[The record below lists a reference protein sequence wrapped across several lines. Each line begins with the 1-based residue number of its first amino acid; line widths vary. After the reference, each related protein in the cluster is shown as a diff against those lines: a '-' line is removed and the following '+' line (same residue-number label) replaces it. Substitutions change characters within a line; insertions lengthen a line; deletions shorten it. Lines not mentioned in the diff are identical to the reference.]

1 MKKHLPISTNKTFQF
16 VSVLLV
22 STVLGAGAASSG
34 SLLGGTLG
42 SVGGAVG
49 GVTGTVGS
57 TVGGTVS
64 GVTST
69 VGSAVGGVTSAVGG
83 IGGTV
88 AGVAGP
94 VKSTTATLGTLGSN
108 GVLNV
113 TAKSNI
119 LNGIYARL
127 QLLTPE
133 QLAKLCLT
141 VGGSKSGC
149 GWGGNPN
156 ILGLIDLKLRLLSD
170 GRLVSLCINIGAGCG
185 TTLPVTP
192 PVTPP
197 VVVVDQPTDHT
208 PVFVGISGNNRIS
221 DPKRCMDVL
230 RYPENF
236 SDDIVKTCYLRM
248 KRGG

>member
-16 VSVLLV
+16 ASVLLI
-22 STVLGAGAASSG
+22 TTMLGAGAASSG

-49 GVTGTVGS
+49 GVTS
-57 TVGGTVS
+57 TVGGTVG

-69 VGSAVGGVTSAVGG
+69 VGGVGSAVGG
-83 IGGTV
+83 IV
-88 AGVAGP
+88 AGVTGA
-94 VKSTTATLGTLGSN
+94 VKTTTATVGTLGTN

-113 TAKSNI
+113 TARSNI

-141 VGGSKSGC
+141 IGGSKSGC
-149 GWGGNPN
+149 GSGGNPN

-185 TTLPVTP
+185 STP

-197 VVVVDQPTDHT
+197 VVVVEQPTDHT
-208 PVFVGISGNNRIS
+208 PVFVGISGNNPIS
-221 DPKRCMDVL
+221 DPKRCLDVL

-236 SDDIVKTCYLRM
+236 GDDIVKTCYLRM